1 MDKEQ
6 ALQVIEQALNLA
18 TQKGAFNLNDASQV
32 ISALVILK
40 SEDED

>member
-18 TQKGAFNLNDASQV
+18 TQKGAFNLADASQ
-32 ISALVILK
+32 ILTALNVLK
-40 SEDED
+40 AKEK